1 MTLKLAISGDKLV
14 IGKVVSKTSTGYVT
28 VISGTRR
35 YSLAASG
42 EIALNKNL
50 LVVGSTTSEQKGKLA
65 IFNLADA
72 TPSPR
77 NLAIPIPVRE
87 IAIADKYIVVA
98 EQLEVTQFNRKNR
111 KIVTLFVNIADLSIT
126 SANGFGEISTYGNKL
141 VRSYSSTDDNEVTGK
156 IELFNLGTMPPKS
169 LGSRNANILSSFLTN
184 NYLFTVENQNSRI
197 AVCIASSSK

>member
-1 MTLKLAISGDKLV
+1 MAADG
-14 IGKVVSKTSTGYVT
+14 GKIAFSVATYDRQSPEYVT

-98 EQLEVTQFNRKNR
+98 EQLWSNQFNRSNPK
-111 KIVTLFVNIADLSIT
+111 TLFINTTDFSIT
-126 SANGFGEISTYGNKL
+126 SVEGFGTISAYGNKL
-141 VRSYSSTDDNEVTGK
+141 VRSYPSTADNEVSGK
-156 IELFNLGTMPPKS
+156 IELFNLSTMPPKS
-169 LGSRNANILSSFLTN
+169 LNLRKTDVHRSFLAK
-184 NYLFTVENQNSRI
+184 NYLFTVEDNKI
-197 AVCIASSSK
+197 WALLD